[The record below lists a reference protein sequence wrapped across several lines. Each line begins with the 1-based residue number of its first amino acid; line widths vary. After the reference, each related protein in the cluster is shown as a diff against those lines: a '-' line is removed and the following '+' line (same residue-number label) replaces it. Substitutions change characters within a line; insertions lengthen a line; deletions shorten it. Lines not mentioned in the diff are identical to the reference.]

1 MRYEKAKDIVVKFV
15 EEDMKN
21 IDLLKSA
28 LRNRL
33 RKIQYVYSLLFPKIC
48 NRINKFGINNKS
60 HFDFIFTNWRH
71 QESNL
76 ILTTPTKNKVA
87 EQPTKKKIPEINTTT
102 RIITTT
108 TATK

>member
-1 MRYEKAKDIVVKFV
+1 MTYQKANNIVVKFV

-28 LRNRL
+28 LGNRL
-33 RKIQYVYSLLFPKIC
+33 QKIQYVYSLLFPKIC

-71 QESNL
+71 HKSNL
-76 ILTTPTKNKVA
+76 ILSTPTKNKVA
-87 EQPTKKKIPEINTTT
+87 EQPKKKKIPEINTTT

-108 TATK
+108 TTTK